1 MLLHVFAH
9 VHAHHRVG
17 IVKQE
22 FGEGFGE
29 VRFAHTGGSHEEEGA
44 EGFARV
50 AESDARAADG
60 VGYRGDCLVLPDDL
74 FAQPF
79 FHVEQFLCF
88 AFHEAENGNAC
99 PLRHD
104 FGDVLRADVL
114 FEEARTGGGVVR
126 LSRQGGLFY
135 CVLA

>member
-9 VHAHHRVG
+9 VNAHHCVG

-29 VRFAHTGGSHEEEGA
+29 VRLPHASRPHEEEGA
-44 EGFARV
+44 ERFARV
-50 AESDARAADG
+50 AESDACTPNR
-60 VGYRGDCLVLPDDL
+60 VGYRRYRLVLPDDS

-79 FHVEQFLCF
+79 LHVEQFLRL
-88 AFHEAENGNAC
+88 AFHEAENGNPC

-104 FGDVLRADVL
+104 FGDVLRADVF
-114 FEEARTGGGVVR
+114 FE
-126 LSRQGGLFY
+126 
-135 CVLA
+135 